1 MTCPIAQG
9 DTQKKNIFFI
19 FAEYVRGCTQLCG
32 ISLLS
37 PAIPRETEGSFFFK
51 PTQWGSLP
59 FMDNL
64 TGNLSSVFSQIPHCS
79 FETSIVLGGGLAAEW
94 SKVGLDHP
102 HR

>member
-1 MTCPIAQG
+1 
-9 DTQKKNIFFI
+9 
-19 FAEYVRGCTQLCG
+19 
-32 ISLLS
+32 
-37 PAIPRETEGSFFFK
+37 
-51 PTQWGSLP
+51 
-59 FMDNL
+59 MDNL